1 MMTMMHTAALRDGV
15 PPTHYHHVPL
25 RSSKSLAAD
34 HEVVAASSMM
44 KELAQL
50 IFNEEEDIAA
60 EFARFNSVTKVSDE
74 LHEDPDENPS
84 DEDDENDDDDQEDWK
99 YPETNFSDCGI
110 DPRDEGTA
118 DKWIKRHPELVRL
131 TGRHP
136 FNSEPP
142 LSCLMQHGFLTPTS
156 LHYVRNHGYVPQA
169 EYDEW
174 RVEISGLV
182 RRPQSFS
189 MKQLVEEF
197 TPRELPVTLACAGN
211 RRKEQ
216 NMVKQSIGF
225 NWGPAAISTSVWR
238 GARLCDIL
246 RHCGVIQKRSKQHQE
261 LFVCF
266 EGAEKLPGGG
276 GSHYGTSIPLE
287 MALDESRDVL
297 VAYSQNGRQLEPD
310 HGFPVRMIVPGFIGG
325 RMVKWLTRI
334 YVSDGESNSH
344 YHVKDNRVLPSHVDA
359 EKANAE
365 DWWPRPDYLINE
377 LNINSVITSPAHGEV
392 VQITM
397 QTPYIV
403 RGYAY
408 SGGGR
413 KVIRVEVTTDQGQS
427 WQDARVIRTEKPTKY
442 GKYWCWC
449 FWELPIDVVDL
460 LQAKEL
466 AVRAWDAAMNTQPQN
481 LTWNVLGMMNNC
493 WFRVKINICNLSS
506 TSTIGL
512 AFEHPTVP
520 GNQTG
525 GWMRPPASEAG
536 SPAAGKAAESSLTKV
551 AIGRSLSTPALS
563 SHATAR
569 TISNAEFKQ
578 HNTPDSP
585 WIVVHNSVYDCT
597 KFLKDHPGGKD
608 SILINAGCDCTEE
621 FDAIHSSKAK
631 AMLEDYKIGEL
642 GSFGSHVMST
652 DSTPDNSIHGGT
664 QVLSHLT
671 GHGVGNDHQNFHLAT
686 ISEAVCTAL
695 DPRKKI
701 PCKLIAKQV
710 LSHDVRLFRFALPRE
725 DQAMGL
731 PCGKHIFVMAKIDGK
746 LCMRAYTPVT
756 NDKEIG
762 YFELLVKVY
771 FKGTNGSFPR
781 GGLMSQHLDAL
792 QIGDIVDAKGPL
804 GHIHYLGKGTYQV
817 DDKRCHMKACAML
830 AGGTGITP
838 MYQLIREMLENP
850 VDQTQIFLIF
860 SNRKEEDIMLHQEL
874 DKWARNHPSRF
885 KVWYILS
892 SPPHTSWKY
901 GTGRVN
907 EQTIKAH
914 FPPPSEELT
923 VFLCGPSPMLKQ
935 ACYPSLSKLGYS
947 ADRIFEF

>member
-1 MMTMMHTAALRDGV
+1 MMMMMHTPALREGV
-15 PPTHYHHVPL
+15 AATHYHPIPL
-25 RSSKSLAAD
+25 RSSKTLPAD
-34 HEVVAASSMM
+34 YETVAGSSMM
-44 KELAQL
+44 KELADL
-50 IFNEEEDIAA
+50 ISNQEEGLYEPAQ
-60 EFARFNSVTKVSDE
+60 FKSVTQVDDE
-74 LHEDPDENPS
+74 QHEKPDENLS
-84 DEDDENDDDDQEDWK
+84 DEDEDIDLQEQWV
-99 YPETNFSDCGI
+99 YPAANLSEYSVDH
-110 DPRDEGTA
+110 RDEGTA
-118 DKWIKRHPELVRL
+118 DKWIKRHPEMVRL

-142 LSCLMQHGFLTPTS
+142 LPRLMQHGFLTPTN

-169 EYDEW
+169 DYDGW
-174 RVEISGLV
+174 RVQVSGLV

-189 MKQLVEEF
+189 MKQLIEEF

-216 NMVKQSIGF
+216 NMVKQTIGF
-225 NWGPAAISTSVWR
+225 NWGPAAISTSVWQ
-238 GARLCDIL
+238 GARLCDVL
-246 RHCGVIQKRSKQHQE
+246 RYCGVIRKRVNQHQG
-261 LFVCF
+261 LYVCF
-266 EGAEKLPGGG
+266 EGAENLPGGG

-287 MALDESRDVL
+287 MALDETRDVL
-297 VAYSQNGRQLEPD
+297 VAYLQNGRQLEPD
-310 HGFPVRMIVPGFIGG
+310 HGFPVRMIVPGLIGG

-344 YHVKDNRVLPSHVDA
+344 YHIKDNRVLPSHVDA

-365 DWWPRPDYLINE
+365 DWWHKPDYLINE

-392 VQITM
+392 VQITV
-397 QTPYIV
+397 QTPYIL

-413 KVIRVEVTTDQGQS
+413 KVIRVEVTLDQGQT
-427 WQDARVIRTEKPTKY
+427 WRDARVIHNEKPTKY

-493 WFRVKINICNLSS
+493 WFKVKINICNINS
-506 TSTIGL
+506 TNSIGL
-512 AFEHPTVP
+512 NFEHPTVP
-520 GNQTG
+520 GNQIG
-525 GWMRPPASEAG
+525 GWMQAAPSEA
-536 SPAAGKAAESSLTKV
+536 AAAEPGPAKV
-551 AIGRSLSTPALS
+551 AIARSLSTPALS
-563 SHATAR
+563 NHASLR
-569 TISNAEFKQ
+569 IISNAELKE
-578 HNTPDSP
+578 HNTPESP

-608 SILINAGCDCTEE
+608 SILINAGCDCTDE

-652 DSTPDNSIHGGT
+652 NSTPDNSIREGT
-664 QVLSHLT
+664 QALSHLT
-671 GHGVGNDHQNFHLAT
+671 ANDHQVCHLTT
-686 ISEAVCTAL
+686 ISEVVSTAL

-701 PCKLIAKQV
+701 PCKLTAKKV

-725 DQAMGL
+725 DQVMGL
-731 PCGKHIFVMAKIDGK
+731 PCGKHIFTMAKVDGK

-756 NDKEIG
+756 NDKEVG

-771 FKGTNGSFPR
+771 FKGTNGSFPN
-781 GGLMSQHLDAL
+781 GGLMSQHLDSL
-792 QIGDIVDAKGPL
+792 QIGDTVDVKGPL
-804 GHIHYLGKGTYQV
+804 GHIHYLGKGAYQV
-817 DDKRCHMKACAML
+817 DDKKTHMKACAML

-838 MYQLIREMLENP
+838 MYQLIREMLETP
-850 VDQTQIFLIF
+850 DDQTQISLIF
-860 SNRKEEDIMLHQEL
+860 ANRKEEDIMLQQEL
-874 DKWARNHPSRF
+874 DIWARDHASRF

-892 SPPHTSWKY
+892 SPPAHTSWQY

-914 FPPPSEELT
+914 FPPPSDELT
-923 VFLCGPSPMLKQ
+923 VFLCGPAPMLKQ
-935 ACYPSLSKLGYS
+935 TCYPSLAKLGYS